1 MKNLQSYIAESIVSE
16 RMIYR
21 DLDQALTEY
30 ITKGIIA
37 AWDEAGLKFTHQDIK
52 DALENIARNYDVNKE
67 ISWARK
73 IIK

>member
-16 RMIYR
+16 RMLYR

-30 ITKGIIA
+30 ITNGIIA
-37 AWDEAGLKFTHQDIK
+37 AWDESGLEFTHQDIK
-52 DALENIARNYDVNKE
+52 DTLENIARNYDVDKE

-73 IIK
+73 VIK

>member
-30 ITKGIIA
+30 ITNGIIA

-52 DALENIARNYDVNKE
+52 DALENIARNYDVDKE

>member
-52 DALENIARNYDVNKE
+52 DALENIARNYDVDKE

>member
-1 MKNLQSYIAESIVSE
+1 MKNLQSYITESIVSE

-37 AWDEAGLKFTHQDIK
+37 AWDEAGLEFTHKDIK
-52 DALENIARNYDVNKE
+52 DALKNIAKNYDVDKE
-67 ISWARK
+67 ISWARTV
-73 IIK
+73 IK

>member
-30 ITKGIIA
+30 ITNGIIA
-37 AWDEAGLKFTHQDIK
+37 AWDEAGLEFTHKDIK
-52 DALENIARNYDVNKE
+52 DALEKIAKNYDVDKE
-67 ISWARK
+67 ISWARTV
-73 IIK
+73 IK

>member
-37 AWDEAGLKFTHQDIK
+37 AWDEAGLEFTHKDIK
-52 DALENIARNYDVNKE
+52 DTLEKIAKNYDVDKE
-67 ISWARK
+67 ISWARTV
-73 IIK
+73 IK

>member
-30 ITKGIIA
+30 ITNGIIA
-37 AWDEAGLKFTHQDIK
+37 AWDDAGLEFTHQDIK
-52 DALENIARNYDVNKE
+52 DALKKIAKNYDVDKE
-67 ISWARK
+67 ISWARTV
-73 IIK
+73 IK

>member
-16 RMIYR
+16 RIIYR

-37 AWDEAGLKFTHQDIK
+37 AWDEAGLEFTHQDIK
-52 DALENIARNYDVNKE
+52 DTLENIARNYDVDKE

-73 IIK
+73 VIK